1 MATQRA
7 VQSFFKKRLTAEAA
21 EKMNQAGDL
30 WNELPMQF
38 FFPQGE
44 DQVDA
49 VVGLVVSDCE
59 KADKITIRDDIKQEV
74 RTLVN
79 GNTAVT
85 SAIKIVWIATAQPVE
100 ENA

>member
-1 MATQRA
+1 MPTQKA
-7 VQSFFKKRLTAEAA
+7 VQTFFKKRLTTEAA

-59 KADKITIRDDIKQEV
+59 KADKITIRDDIKQEL
-74 RTLVN
+74 RKLVN
-79 GNTAVT
+79 GSTLVK